1 MKIYLAGP
9 DVFLPDAV
17 EIGRKKAA
25 IGARYGMRGL
35 YPLDNAV
42 DLSAADASLAIFK
55 GNEAMM
61 EAADLPGYSALG
73 NTVRGNSIASNAG
86 LGIDLAGNLGVTP
99 NDSLDAD
106 VDWPQLPQIELDVCL
121 APQAMQLGGRRPTDE
136 TLSR

>member
-25 IGARYGMRGL
+25 ICARYGVSGL

-42 DLSAADASLAIFK
+42 DLSAADASLTIFK

-61 EAADLPGYSALG
+61 EAADAIIANLTPFRGPSADAG
-73 NTVRGNSIASNAG
+73 TVYERRARQTVPRLQQRPRVIPRARC
-86 LGIDLAGNLGVTP
+86 TP
-99 NDSLDAD
+99 
-106 VDWPQLPQIELDVCL
+106 I
-121 APQAMQLGGRRPTDE
+121 
-136 TLSR
+136 